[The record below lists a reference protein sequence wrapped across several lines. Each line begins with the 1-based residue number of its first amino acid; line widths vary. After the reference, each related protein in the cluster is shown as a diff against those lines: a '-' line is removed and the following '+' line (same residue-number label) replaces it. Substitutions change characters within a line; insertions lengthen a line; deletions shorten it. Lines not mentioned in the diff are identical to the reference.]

1 MYKLLATAA
10 TAMSILAGGSVFA
23 DGHANKYAL
32 DPGHS
37 QVLFT
42 YNHIGF
48 SRTFGMFSGFE
59 GEILFD
65 AKNPAASSVNVSIP
79 VLTMI
84 TGWDARMQHFMSDD
98 FFGAKEGDVV
108 TFTSTGIEV
117 TGGTTAN
124 ITGDLVMNGVTKPVV
139 LETTLN
145 KTAPYP
151 FGPKEGTPT
160 LGLEASTTIVR
171 SEFGLGAFA
180 PAVSDEIELI
190 ISIEA
195 LKSE

>member
-1 MYKLLATAA
+1 MCKFLATTA
-10 TAMSILAGGSVFA
+10 TALSFLASSSVLA
-23 DGHANKYAL
+23 DGYSGKYAL

-37 QVLFT
+37 QVVFT

-48 SRTFGMFSGFE
+48 SRTFGMFGGFE

-65 AKNPAASSVNVSIP
+65 EESPAASSVNVSIP

-84 TGWDARMQHFMSDD
+84 TGWEARKQHFMSDD
-98 FFGAKEGDVV
+98 FFGATESDVV
-108 TFTSTGIEV
+108 SFSSTGIEV
-117 TGGTTAN
+117 TGDNTAK
-124 ITGDLVMNGVTKPVV
+124 ISGDLEMNGVTKPVV

-160 LGLEASTTIVR
+160 LGFEANATIVR
-171 SEFGLGAFA
+171 SDFGLGAFA
-180 PAVSDEIELI
+180 PAVSDEIAII

>member
-1 MYKLLATAA
+1 MYKFLASTA
-10 TAMSILAGGSVFA
+10 TAMSALIASSVYA
-23 DGHANKYAL
+23 DGHSQTYTL

-37 QVLFT
+37 QVVFT

-48 SRTFGMFSGFE
+48 SRTFGMFGGFE

-65 AKNPAASSVNVSIP
+65 EDNPVASSVTVSIP
-79 VLTMI
+79 VLAMI
-84 TGWDARMQHFMSDD
+84 TGWDARKQHFMSDD
-98 FFGAKEGDVV
+98 FFGAKDGDVV

-117 TGGTTAN
+117 TGESAAN
-124 ITGDLVMNGVTKPVV
+124 ITGDLTMNGVTKPVV

-145 KTAPYP
+145 KSAPYP
-151 FGPKEGTPT
+151 FGPKEGVPT
-160 LGLEASTTIVR
+160 LGFEASATIVR
-171 SEFGLGAFA
+171 SDFGLGAFA

-195 LKSE
+195 LKSK

>member
-1 MYKLLATAA
+1 MYKLLASTA
-10 TAMSILAGGSVFA
+10 TTLSVLIGSSVLA
-23 DGHANKYAL
+23 DGHSGTYAL

-48 SRTFGMFSGFE
+48 SRTFGMFGGFE
-59 GEILFD
+59 GEIQFD
-65 AKNPAASSVNVSIP
+65 EDNLAASSVKVSIP

-84 TGWDARMQHFMSDD
+84 TGWDARKQHFMSDD
-98 FFGAKEGDVV
+98 FFGAKEGDMV

-117 TGGTTAN
+117 TRDTTAK
-124 ITGDLVMNGVTKPVV
+124 IQGDLSMNGMTKPVV

-145 KTAPYP
+145 KSAPYP
-151 FGPKEGTPT
+151 FGPKQGVPT
-160 LGLEASTTIVR
+160 LGFEATTTIVR

-190 ISIEA
+190 ISVEA

>member
-1 MYKLLATAA
+1 MYKFLASTA
-10 TAMSILAGGSVFA
+10 TAMSVLIASSVYA
-23 DGHANKYAL
+23 DGHSEAYAL

-37 QVLFT
+37 QVVFT

-48 SRTFGMFSGFE
+48 SRTFGMFGGFE

-65 AKNPAASSVNVSIP
+65 EDNPAASSVTVSIP
-79 VLTMI
+79 VLAMI
-84 TGWDARMQHFMSDD
+84 TGWDARKQHFMSDD
-98 FFGAKEGDVV
+98 FFGAKDGDVV

-117 TGGTTAN
+117 TGESTAN
-124 ITGDLVMNGVTKPVV
+124 ITGDLTMNGVTKPVV

-145 KTAPYP
+145 KSAPYP

-160 LGLEASTTIVR
+160 LGFEASAIIVR
-171 SEFGLGAFA
+171 SDFGLGAFA

-190 ISIEA
+190 ISVEA
-195 LKSE
+195 LKSK

>member
-1 MYKLLATAA
+1 MYKFLASTA
-10 TAMSILAGGSVFA
+10 TAMSVLIASSVYA
-23 DGHANKYAL
+23 DGHSETYAL

-37 QVLFT
+37 QVVFT

-48 SRTFGMFSGFE
+48 SRTFGMFGGFE

-65 AKNPAASSVNVSIP
+65 EDNPVASSVTVSIP
-79 VLTMI
+79 VLAMI
-84 TGWDARMQHFMSDD
+84 TGWDARKQHFMSDD
-98 FFGAKEGDVV
+98 FFGAKDGDVV

-117 TGGTTAN
+117 TGGSAAN
-124 ITGDLVMNGVTKPVV
+124 ITGDLTMNGVTKPVI

-145 KTAPYP
+145 KSAPYP
-151 FGPKEGTPT
+151 FGPKEGVPT
-160 LGLEASTTIVR
+160 LGFEASATIVR
-171 SEFGLGAFA
+171 SDFGLGAFA

-195 LKSE
+195 LKTK